1 VYPNDVYQLRNLR
14 RCGVA
19 SERQRRKGEVA
30 ALSKRTMAL
39 GVETFGAKMVDG
51 TPEALIIGLIDS
63 HVFSRECLV
72 RVFQSLGHTVVP
84 FESLWDC
91 IHAERHDLE
100 IIIYHIH
107 SQQAFDPAVRHDIA
121 ALAGSF
127 PDAPTMV
134 FSDAE
139 NPIDPR
145 AIRSTVSSGARGF
158 VATRSVGVS
167 VADAAVRFVRA
178 GGTFAPF
185 ELLLTST
192 PEQAPPTEAGDNRF
206 TARQMAVL
214 AHLRQGKANKSIAY
228 ELHMSESTVKV
239 HVRNIMRKL
248 GATNRTQVV
257 YMIQKMWSMLR
268 REESDER

>member
-1 VYPNDVYQLRNLR
+1 LNKSHITS
-14 RCGVA
+14 GA
-19 SERQRRKGEVA
+19 
-30 ALSKRTMAL
+30 
-39 GVETFGAKMVDG
+39 ETFGTKMVDG

-63 HVFSRECLV
+63 HVFSRECLIK
-72 RVFQSLGHTVVP
+72 VFQSLGHAIVP

-91 IHAERHDLE
+91 IHAERTDFE
-100 IIIYHIH
+100 VIIYHIH
-107 SQQAFDPAVRHDIA
+107 AQQAFDPAVRQDVA

-127 PDAPTMV
+127 PDAPTIV

-139 NPIDPR
+139 NPIDPK

-158 VATRSVGVS
+158 IPTRSVGIM
-167 VADAAVRFVRA
+167 VADAAVRFVKA

-185 ELLLTST
+185 ELLLTAAQ
-192 PEQAPPTEAGDNRF
+192 EQSQPTLEDGGSRF

-257 YMIQKMWSMLR
+257 YMIQKMWSMIR
-268 REESDER
+268 RDDQDEH